1 MIEESENKRTSIVQT
16 YCSFCGV
23 KTPANIDDNR
33 PLCKD
38 CKGDD

>member
-1 MIEESENKRTSIVQT
+1 MIKEAIVENDIVQT

-23 KTPANIDDNR
+23 GTLANKDDAR

-38 CKGDD
+38 CRED

>member
-1 MIEESENKRTSIVQT
+1 MIEENVSGNVIVQT

-23 KTPANIDDNR
+23 VMSANKDDDR

-38 CKGDD
+38 CRED